1 MQLKDIQIG
10 AAYKTKDSFVVALH
24 KGPIELTTSSE
35 AVREVAWRGL
45 RINVGRSWYHSTDD
59 RNRVAVLDI
68 GRQQVQVLSSAAIH
82 RPLTDEAVYELCTQR
97 IVDEETRRM
106 RSQLDEQRAAF
117 LTGLTT
123 MLAELTNTEYEA
135 DYAETRNPYLILLR
149 RPDFVRGLL
158 TLWLKYLEAQGK
170 DVGERAP
177 VDILAEFNDLTLG
190 LEQTHRRQ
198 QRLTADATQAAD
210 ERVKKAF
217 NRPLEV
223 VEV

>member
-1 MQLKDIQIG
+1 MKLKDIQIG

-35 AVREVAWRGL
+35 AVREVAWKGL
-45 RINVGRSWYHSTDD
+45 RINVGRSWYYTTDD
-59 RNRVAVLDI
+59 RSRIAVLDI
-68 GRQQVQVLSSAAIH
+68 GRQQVKVLSSAAIQK
-82 RPLTDEAVYELCTQR
+82 PLTDEAVYELCTQR
-97 IVDEETRRM
+97 IVDEETRRL
-106 RSQLDEQRAAF
+106 RNQLDEQRAAF
-117 LTGLTT
+117 VTGLTT
-123 MLAELTNTEYEA
+123 LLTELTNTNSEPDYGEA
-135 DYAETRNPYLILLR
+135 RNPYLILLR

-190 LEQTHRRQ
+190 LEQTHQRQ
-198 QRLTADATQAAD
+198 QRLYMDATQAAD